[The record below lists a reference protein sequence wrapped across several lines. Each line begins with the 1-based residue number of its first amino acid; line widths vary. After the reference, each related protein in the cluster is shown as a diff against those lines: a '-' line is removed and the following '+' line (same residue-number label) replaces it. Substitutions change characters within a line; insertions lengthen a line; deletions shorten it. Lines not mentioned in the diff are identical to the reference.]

1 MTTEGKDNNNSI
13 VILSDDEDDVAPNE
27 NGKRPHSNNHEN
39 LNNPHIRN
47 HPMYD
52 DEDEDDEEDYDE
64 EDEGMN
70 TEDEEYALYEQEEN
84 RRNAV
89 YLNRSLPE
97 DHEPVIVS
105 ERDQVNTLQE
115 INDIIQELKDKVLSS
130 NVSVKDVETSYS
142 CGSPLNEEAPS
153 IAMNLSGVSGPL
165 AFPMDERDAVRIL
178 EAHAASMILDEKEKP
193 IGLNLDVAQVEI
205 NKTFEEYLTQGLLSD
220 VLEYLGV
227 DAVVAK
233 NTTLVANQFHVV
245 TNGGTLKLPDSLNEA
260 AYGTVVLVL
269 PTDFCGGEVSVSYND
284 DQVNYQPEE
293 TAFECCYY
301 MAWYNNVK
309 TRFEPVS
316 EGHQMAISF
325 SLIHSDTV
333 NKATSDYLQMRRL
346 QIADGELSEAEVE
359 TSKPFIDRVVTYF
372 KNNSTERPFPIFFM
386 LDYKYGAPSLCVEDL
401 KRPDKMLAKV
411 LKKAADEA
419 DFLMYLGTVE
429 REVEGKVYEEG
440 RPHDAANKTEG
451 DDCPMDEEGIYLTQK
466 AIYDE
471 YVLRKIFN
479 EEGKNI
485 LNIPVG
491 LDSSDHPAIIQG
503 PRWYSRCKP
512 ANVDYSG
519 TVEVEDVTVKY
530 YYAENQALVFL
541 PKSKLPSLLKMS
553 KVSNQEHAT
562 KTIVTTTT
570 TTTTATT
577 AIAITD
583 NDK

>member
-1 MTTEGKDNNNSI
+1 MTTEGKDNDNSI
-13 VILSDDEDDVAPNE
+13 VILSDDDEDDVAPNE
-27 NGKRPHSNNHEN
+27 NGKRPHSNSHEN
-39 LNNPHIRN
+39 HNNPHIRN

-52 DEDEDDEEDYDE
+52 DEDDEEDYDE

-70 TEDEEYALYEQEEN
+70 TEDEEYALFEQEES

-105 ERDQVNTLQE
+105 ERDQVNSLQE

-178 EAHAASMILDEKEKP
+178 EAHAASMVLDEKEKP
-193 IGLNLDVAQVEI
+193 ICLNLDVAQVEI

-260 AYGTVVLVL
+260 AYGTVVLIL

-293 TAFECCYY
+293 AAFECCYY

-333 NKATSDYLQMRRL
+333 NKATSDYLQIRRL
-346 QIADGELSEAEVE
+346 QIADGELSEAEME
-359 TSKPFIDRVVTYF
+359 TSKPFIDRAVTYF

-440 RPHDAANKTEG
+440 RPHDTTNKTEG

-466 AIYDE
+466 AVYDE

-541 PKSKLPSLLKMS
+541 PKSRLPSLLKMS
-553 KVSNQEHAT
+553 KVPNQKDTT
-562 KTIVTTTT
+562 KTIVTATT

>member
-13 VILSDDEDDVAPNE
+13 VILSDDDEDDVAPNE

-52 DEDEDDEEDYDE
+52 DEDDDDEEDYDV

-245 TNGGTLKLPDSLNEA
+245 TNGGTLKLPDSL
-260 AYGTVVLVL
+260 
-269 PTDFCGGEVSVSYND
+269 
-284 DQVNYQPEE
+284 
-293 TAFECCYY
+293 
-301 MAWYNNVK
+301 
-309 TRFEPVS
+309 
-316 EGHQMAISF
+316 
-325 SLIHSDTV
+325 
-333 NKATSDYLQMRRL
+333 
-346 QIADGELSEAEVE
+346 
-359 TSKPFIDRVVTYF
+359 
-372 KNNSTERPFPIFFM
+372 
-386 LDYKYGAPSLCVEDL
+386 
-401 KRPDKMLAKV
+401 
-411 LKKAADEA
+411 
-419 DFLMYLGTVE
+419 
-429 REVEGKVYEEG
+429 
-440 RPHDAANKTEG
+440 
-451 DDCPMDEEGIYLTQK
+451 
-466 AIYDE
+466 
-471 YVLRKIFN
+471 
-479 EEGKNI
+479 
-485 LNIPVG
+485 
-491 LDSSDHPAIIQG
+491 
-503 PRWYSRCKP
+503 
-512 ANVDYSG
+512 
-519 TVEVEDVTVKY
+519 
-530 YYAENQALVFL
+530 
-541 PKSKLPSLLKMS
+541 
-553 KVSNQEHAT
+553 
-562 KTIVTTTT
+562 
-570 TTTTATT
+570 
-577 AIAITD
+577 
-583 NDK
+583 

>member
-27 NGKRPHSNNHEN
+27 NGKRPHSNSHEN

-372 KNNSTERPFPIFFM
+372 KNNSTKRPFPIFFM

>member
-1 MTTEGKDNNNSI
+1 MF
-13 VILSDDEDDVAPNE
+13 VRRRRLS
-27 NGKRPHSNNHEN
+27 
-39 LNNPHIRN
+39 L
-47 HPMYD
+47 
-52 DEDEDDEEDYDE
+52 
-64 EDEGMN
+64 
-70 TEDEEYALYEQEEN
+70 
-84 RRNAV
+84 
-89 YLNRSLPE
+89 SL
-97 DHEPVIVS
+97 HW
-105 ERDQVNTLQE
+105 
-115 INDIIQELKDKVLSS
+115 
-130 NVSVKDVETSYS
+130 
-142 CGSPLNEEAPS
+142 C
-153 IAMNLSGVSGPL
+153 
-165 AFPMDERDAVRIL
+165 
-178 EAHAASMILDEKEKP
+178 
-193 IGLNLDVAQVEI
+193 
-205 NKTFEEYLTQGLLSD
+205 LLR
-220 VLEYLGV
+220 
-227 DAVVAK
+227 
-233 NTTLVANQFHVV
+233 
-245 TNGGTLKLPDSLNEA
+245 NEA
-260 AYGTVVLVL
+260 AYGTVVLIL

-293 TAFECCYY
+293 AAFECCYY

-333 NKATSDYLQMRRL
+333 NKATSDYLQIRRL
-346 QIADGELSEAEVE
+346 QIADGELSEAEME
-359 TSKPFIDRVVTYF
+359 TSKPFIDRAVTYF

-440 RPHDAANKTEG
+440 RPHDTTNKTEG

-466 AIYDE
+466 AVYDE

-530 YYAENQALVFL
+530 YYAENQVNGYI
-541 PKSKLPSLLKMS
+541 P
-553 KVSNQEHAT
+553 
-562 KTIVTTTT
+562 
-570 TTTTATT
+570 
-577 AIAITD
+577 
-583 NDK
+583 